1 VRMSAIFWIATYLCS
16 TVSLG
21 GGTVAASSEKQRS
34 SHQITGASARDGRP
48 KVAPTAVQIREDLR
62 RKVNSGLVGVV
73 LGVTELESPA
83 LFKDSDFFASL
94 ERDNSL
100 RIFQVAGKGAAQ
112 NVIEL
117 GFARGID
124 AGIIQS
130 DILDSVRL
138 NPPFAGIESFLQ
150 YVAKLYDKEVH
161 VLATANINSIEDLR
175 GRKVNFGTR
184 NSDNFITA
192 TKIFGILSIDVEPA
206 ALPHDAALEKLR
218 EGEIA
223 AMVYVVDKPA
233 DLFNFRT
240 KEKLHFISIPSTVRG
255 GYTPTNLQAE
265 DYPEL
270 IEQDKP
276 IETLAVGSI
285 LMVYNWS
292 RGTDRYRKVARFV
305 EKLLDHTNTN
315 TTPTHYPKWPEVDI
329 SASVPGWTRFAPA
342 EQWIKAHSNEQ
353 TNHHA
358 LLSVPENGSAAL
370 KLHSGAQPP
379 SNRADLNDL
388 FTDFVEYQKQQQVK
402 LFTQFLEY
410 QERQQNSTRH
420 PMRADHSFPTP
431 PFGRDADRV
440 AFYRH
445 D

>member
-1 VRMSAIFWIATYLCS
+1 MRISAILWIATYLCS
-16 TVSLG
+16 TISLG
-21 GGTVAASSEKQRS
+21 GGTVAASSEKLRS
-34 SHQITGASARDGRP
+34 SHQIVGVSARDGQP
-48 KVAPTAVQIREDLR
+48 KVAPTAVQIRKDLR
-62 RKVNSGLVGVV
+62 QKVNSGLVGVV
-73 LGVTELESPA
+73 LGVTELENP
-83 LFKDSDFFASL
+83 DFFASL
-94 ERDNSL
+94 EQDDSL
-100 RIFQVAGKGAAQ
+100 RIFQVAGKDAAQ

-138 NPPFAGIESFLQ
+138 NPPFPGVESFLQ
-150 YVAKLYDKEVH
+150 YVAKFYDKEVH
-161 VLATANINSIEDLR
+161 VLATADINSIEDLR
-175 GRKVNFGTR
+175 SRRVNFGSH

-192 TKIFGILSIDVEPA
+192 TKIFGILSIDVKPA

-223 AMVYVVDKPA
+223 AMVYVAAKPA
-233 DLFNFRT
+233 DLFNFGR
-240 KEKLHFISIPSTVRG
+240 EGKLHFISIPSTVRG
-255 GYTPTNLQAE
+255 GYTPTNLRAE

-305 EKLLDHTNTN
+305 ERLLDHTN

-358 LLSVPENGSAAL
+358 LLSVPENGSQAAL
-370 KLHSGAQPP
+370 KSHSGTHPP

-388 FTDFVEYQKQQQVK
+388 FTDFVEYQKQQQVE

-410 QERQQNSTRH
+410 QERQQNSNRH
-420 PMRADHSFPTP
+420 PTRADHSFPAP
-431 PFGRDADRV
+431 AFGRDADRV